1 MTSTK
6 RVFDFTEGDGE
17 MRSLLGGKGANLAE
31 MTRAGLPVPPG
42 YTITTEACLYYFKRG
57 NLMDDPLK
65 NEIFEAMERL
75 ETQKGQR
82 FGGSQS
88 PLLVSVRSGSVT
100 SMPGMMDT
108 ILNLGLN
115 DETVQGLAVTTG
127 NPRFAF
133 DCYRRLIQ
141 MFGNVV
147 FGIEHHFF
155 ENKLSMLLQKEEVNQ
170 EQQLSEEAL
179 RQLVEIYKQCV
190 IQQAGQPFPQDSR
203 QQLLL
208 AVEAVFKSWHNPRAK
223 YYRKINHISDKQGTA
238 VNIQSMV
245 FGNTGETSGT
255 GVLFTRNPSTG
266 ANELFGE
273 FLYNAQ
279 GEDVVA
285 GTRTPLPIVQLE
297 EGMPEVYKQLITA
310 AKQLEQHFKDM
321 QDIEFT
327 VEQGKLYILQTRNGK
342 RNAQAAVRLAV
353 ELVHEQVITKN
364 EAIMRIE
371 ASHLDQLLHRGLD
384 ESKVRN
390 VLAVGLAASPGASTG
405 QLVFDTEQAVEWSKA
420 GKKVI
425 LARPETTPEDIQGM
439 LVSEGVF
446 TSRGGLTSHAA
457 VVARGMGKSCVCGCE
472 AVRIDPIN
480 KMMYAGSSVLN
491 EGDWITL
498 DGGTGR
504 IIEGKVPLREAEMSR
519 ELEEILRWSDEI
531 RELKVLA
538 NADTPRDAVV
548 ARRLGAEGIGL
559 CRTEHMF
566 FSPVRLPVVQKMI
579 LAESIGERK
588 AALEKILPM
597 QQSDF
602 YELFKSMSG
611 LPVTIRL
618 LDPPLHEFLPN
629 LDELHEQMLDVER
642 QEQLA
647 AVTEE
652 KKALRAERRQ
662 LSEMIQ
668 KVEALQEKNPMLGQ
682 RGCRVGIVYPE
693 IYDMQIEAI
702 FKAVSRCLDEG
713 ADVIPELM
721 IPLVGDVTELKVMR
735 ELVDRV
741 ALQVLG
747 KEKIRYCQYK
757 VGTMI
762 EVPRAALTAKR
773 IAAHADFFSFG
784 TNDLTQ
790 MTFGYSRDDAEHK
803 FLAHYL
809 DHKILQHNPFQ
820 VLDTEGVGQLIE
832 LAVASGRSVKPRIKT
847 GICGEHGGDRKSIFY
862 CHEIGL
868 DYVSCSPYRIPL
880 ARIAAAQ
887 AAIHYQKEKDI
898 TAAV

>member
-1 MTSTK
+1 
-6 RVFDFTEGDGE
+6 

-42 YTITTEACLYYFKRG
+42 YTITTEACLHYFKRG

-65 NEIFEAMERL
+65 YEIFEAMERL

-82 FGGSQS
+82 FGGPQN

-115 DETVQGLAVTTG
+115 DETVQGLADTTG

-190 IQQAGQPFPQDSR
+190 IEQAGRPFPQDSR

-245 FGNTGETSGT
+245 FGNTGKTSGT

-285 GTRTPLPIVQLE
+285 GIRTPLPIVQLE

-384 ESKVRN
+384 ESKVQN

-472 AVRIDPIN
+472 AVRIDPVN
-480 KMMYAGSSVLN
+480 KVMYAGSSVLS

-531 RELKVLA
+531 RDLKVLA
-538 NADTPRDAVV
+538 NADTPRDAAV

-566 FSPVRLPVVQKMI
+566 FSPVRLPVVQRMI
-579 LAESIGERK
+579 LAESIEERK

-629 LDELHEQMLDVER
+629 LDELHEQKLYVER

-647 AVTEE
+647 VLAEE
-652 KKALRAERRQ
+652 KKALRAERQQ

-713 ADVIPELM
+713 VDVIPELM

-747 KEKIRYCQYK
+747 KEKIRYCHYK